1 MEVTIGP
8 FAKMAGTTVRTL
20 RYYDKIGLLCPKNYN
35 ENGNKI
41 YTAAEWEK
49 FQQINIYKHLGLSLS
64 EIKEQ
69 MKNERSKNRELLL
82 MQKQLILKKQEELSE
97 ILDVITRME
106 RLYNSKGIS
115 DEDLDEFAFIML
127 DLFRREKSQIQSFEK
142 HFNDDEQLMQQLN
155 LLKDPEFKKKMDRE
169 IWNLLQAIK
178 SSIQFND
185 SESRKKV
192 QEILTEMDALFP
204 GTVTFLNMTD
214 DDIFITEHIHE
225 FNNYFPEDIANYIY
239 IEMKAYYEEKKN
251 QIEEDY

>member
-20 RYYDKIGLLCPKNYN
+20 RYYDKIGLLCPKKYN
-35 ENGNKI
+35 DNGNKI
-41 YTAAEWEK
+41 YTAAEWEQ

-69 MKNERSKNRELLL
+69 MKNERLKNRELLL
-82 MQKQLILKKQEELSE
+82 VQKQLILKKQEELTE

-106 RLYNSKGIS
+106 RLYNIEDIS

-127 DLFRREKSQIQSFEK
+127 DLFRREKAQIQSFEK
-142 HFNDDEQLMQQLN
+142 HFNEDEHLIQQLN
-155 LLKDPEFKKKMDRE
+155 LLKDPEIKKKMDRE

-178 SSIQFND
+178 NSIQFKD
-185 SESRKKV
+185 SKSKKKV
-192 QEILTEMDALFP
+192 QEILTEMDGLFP
-204 GTVTFLNMTD
+204 GTATFLDMTD
-214 DDIFITEHIHE
+214 DDTFLTEHFHE

-239 IEMKAYYEEKKN
+239 KEMKDYYEEKKN
-251 QIEEDY
+251 KNEEE